1 MNISLKFL
9 LELGVLRVSEI
20 PIQQGEEEN
29 KMDAYLN
36 EYIVNMMDN
45 QEYREGIVFFP
56 MWSKIKSL
64 FVR

>member
-1 MNISLKFL
+1 
-9 LELGVLRVSEI
+9 
-20 PIQQGEEEN
+20 
-29 KMDAYLN
+29 MDAYLN

-45 QEYREGIVFFP
+45 LEYREGIVFFP

>member
-1 MNISLKFL
+1 
-9 LELGVLRVSEI
+9 
-20 PIQQGEEEN
+20 
-29 KMDAYLN
+29 MDAYLN

-56 MWSKIKSL
+56 MWNKIKSL